1 MFQISAIILIVML
14 SFSFSSM
21 NIEKNDDDGRLRF
34 TTGELYH
41 LSGDPETSVRHYLI
55 NIADKLGLKNPN
67 IFPLEYLNLGKT
79 KQVIFLFNRY
89 ILESLFLGDIYMF
102 TQIIT

>member
-1 MFQISAIILIVML
+1 MFQITAIIFIVML

-34 TTGELYH
+34 ITGELYH

-67 IFPLEYLNLGKT
+67 IFPLEYYKSGKNGT
-79 KQVIFLFNRY
+79 SHFSF
-89 ILESLFLGDIYMF
+89 
-102 TQIIT
+102 